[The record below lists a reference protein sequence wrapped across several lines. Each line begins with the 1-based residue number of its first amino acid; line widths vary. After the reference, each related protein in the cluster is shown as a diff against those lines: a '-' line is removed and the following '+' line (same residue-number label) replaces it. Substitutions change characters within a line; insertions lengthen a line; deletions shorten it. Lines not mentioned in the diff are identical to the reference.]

1 MKKPIKKNLKNY
13 IIAEIGNIEGSLINA
28 KKLIIEAAK
37 CRVDAVKFQTF
48 NPFFY
53 VSEDDKK
60 DSKVT
65 KILSKQKDYFELKNL
80 SKLNLDFIST
90 PFDISSA
97 YFLSDLVDSFKI
109 SSGDNDYYS
118 LIERVVVSRKKH
130 LFQLVY

>member
-1 MKKPIKKNLKNY
+1 MQKTYNKR
-13 IIAEIGNIEGSLINA
+13 
-28 KKLIIEAAK
+28 AAK

-60 DSKVT
+60 IQKVT

-80 SKLNLDFIST
+80 SKKLNLDFIST

-97 YFLSDLVDSFKI
+97 YFSDLVDSFKI

-118 LIERVVVSRKKH
+118 LIERILSFKKKTFISTG
-130 LFQLVY
+130 LLNFEEIINLQKYLNKKKKINQK